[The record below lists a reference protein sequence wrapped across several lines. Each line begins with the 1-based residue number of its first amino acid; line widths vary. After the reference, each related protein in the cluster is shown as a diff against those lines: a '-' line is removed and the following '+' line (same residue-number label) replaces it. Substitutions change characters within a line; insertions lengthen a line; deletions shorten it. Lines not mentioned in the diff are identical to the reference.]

1 VDEPRR
7 RLPGWAP
14 LLVVVAAVTMVAAW
28 AMRGIAADPGFAFLL
43 PRDGAQWLR
52 APGKTTLKASLR
64 APTRAVFRHEFE
76 LKAPLAE
83 SVLFLTAY
91 RSASVQLDGTT
102 LLEEP
107 RSVEKWKA
115 ERRIRV
121 PGPIAAGPHTLLIA
135 CQNDRGPPL
144 ARLRWP
150 DVELRSGPDWL
161 AVDSDGGTAPVQ
173 SVGAIEAPALARKF
187 PTVREAFL
195 ELLPWILPIAAL
207 GGAASWAFEARPF
220 VLARARALLAPAGLR
235 WGLML
240 AALLLGLNNLWN
252 LELGLGRDYPDHVE
266 YLKYVAEH
274 HRLPELAQAG
284 QNFQAPLFYVLAAAL
299 YELLRALGLEDPIVL
314 RALRAISL
322 LSGVAMIE
330 VCYRLLRR
338 VFPFEPGVQ
347 RAGLLLAASMPVL
360 LFEAPTVGNEPLAGL
375 LGAATALAA
384 LDLFQSRDR
393 ERSALRFAAVG
404 AIWGLAALAKVS
416 ALVLAAPF
424 ALAFAWWAWSARIPL
439 REARLRGLAAGAS
452 FLAICGWFFV
462 CNQLRYGKAVIGG
475 WDPQVGFEWWQFP
488 GYRTLDQY
496 TSFGEALHQPV
507 FCLVQGLWD
516 GLYAGLWFDVLVGGV
531 PSRLHAATWNYGF
544 AIAAL
549 AWALPPTLALLAG
562 AARALGMAGEASQ
575 AGAGRG
581 FAAVFSFLVAGA
593 YLGSIVLHSLVVP
606 YYSAMKTT
614 YALAAVPSIL
624 ALILLGAAPLLRTRW
639 GRAGV
644 HGWLAAW
651 IFLVGVAYR
660 AQPIPGS

>member
-1 VDEPRR
+1 
-7 RLPGWAP
+7 
-14 LLVVVAAVTMVAAW
+14 
-28 AMRGIAADPGFAFLL
+28 
-43 PRDGAQWLR
+43 
-52 APGKTTLKASLR
+52 
-64 APTRAVFRHEFE
+64 VFRHEFE

-91 RSASVQLDGTT
+91 RSASVQLDGAT

-107 RSVEKWKA
+107 PNVEKWKA
-115 ERRIRV
+115 ERRIRL
-121 PGPIAAGPHTLLIA
+121 PGPIAAGPHTLLVA

-150 DVELRSGPDWL
+150 DAKLSSGPDWL
-161 AVDSDGGTAPVQ
+161 AVDSSGETAPVQ
-173 SVGAIEAPALARKF
+173 SVEAIDAPALARRF

-195 ELLPWILPIAAL
+195 ELLPWILPVAVL
-207 GGAASWAFEARPF
+207 GGAISWALEARPGSI
-220 VLARARALLAPAGLR
+220 ARARALLAPARLR
-235 WGLML
+235 WGMML
-240 AALLLGLNNLWN
+240 AVLLLGLNNLWN
-252 LELGLGRDYPDHVE
+252 LELGLGRDYPDHIE
-266 YLKYVAEH
+266 YVKYIAEH
-274 HRLPELAQAG
+274 HRLPEIEKAS

-299 YELLRALGLEDPIVL
+299 YELVRALGLEDPTAL
-314 RALRAISL
+314 RVLRAISL

-338 VFPFEPGVQ
+338 VFPSEPGVQ
-347 RAGLLLAASMPVL
+347 RVGLLMAASMPVL
-360 LFEAPTVGNEPLAGL
+360 LFESPTVGNEPLAGL

-384 LDLFQSRDR
+384 LDLFQSRAH
-393 ERSALRFAAVG
+393 ERSSWRFAAVG
-404 AIWGLAALAKVS
+404 GLWGLAALAKVS

-424 ALAFAWWAWSARIPL
+424 ALGFAGWAWSSRSSL
-439 REARLRGLAAGAS
+439 RDALLRALAACAS

-462 CNQLRYGKAVIGG
+462 GNQLRYGKAVIGG

-496 TSFGEALHQPV
+496 TSFGEALHRPV

-531 PSRLHAATWNYGF
+531 PNRLHAATWNYGF

-549 AWALPPTLALLAG
+549 PWALPPTLALVAG
-562 AARALGMAGEASQ
+562 AVRTLGMAGEASEV
-575 AGAGRG
+575 GARRG

-593 YLGSIVLHSLVVP
+593 YLASIVLHSLVVP

-614 YALAAVPSIL
+614 YALAAGPSIL
-624 ALILLGAAPLLRTRW
+624 VLILLGTAPLLRTRW
-639 GRAGV
+639 GRSGV

-651 IFLVGVAYR
+651 ILLVGVAYR
-660 AQPIPGS
+660 AQPALLTPGS